1 MTYRRRRAAGNGG
14 RHSSRRSR
22 SSHRSRSGG
31 GRRQG
36 GTPGRSPARSR
47 RSRSDATAEV
57 EVRGSHQV
65 GCWPHGQ
72 SFLFASLGVVI
83 GMFSISRFVVLTIDF
98 GGEFSPSLPPS
109 VELGG
114 ALGLSRKQ
122 TIENRETKNEQII
135 RTGPHTSTNSRADTA
150 GSKKFEGCLGDHKVM

>member
-1 MTYRRRRAAGNGG
+1 MVSVLVSDHNILTLMTYRRRRAAGNGG

-36 GTPGRSPARSR
+36 TPGRSPTRSR

-65 GCWPHGQ
+65 GCWPHSQ

-98 GGEFSPSLPPS
+98 GGENSAPHPPSLPYRAG
-109 VELGG
+109 LGG
-114 ALGLSRKQ
+114 AQG
-122 TIENRETKNEQII
+122 
-135 RTGPHTSTNSRADTA
+135 
-150 GSKKFEGCLGDHKVM
+150 

>member
-1 MTYRRRRAAGNGG
+1 MAFIFSSFTPLACLKRVVLVLVSGDRNSTDHLMTYRRRRAAGNGG

-36 GTPGRSPARSR
+36 TPGRSPTRSR

-65 GCWPHGQ
+65 GCWPHSQ

-98 GGEFSPSLPPS
+98 GGENSAPHPPSLPYRAG
-109 VELGG
+109 LGG
-114 ALGLSRKQ
+114 AQG
-122 TIENRETKNEQII
+122 
-135 RTGPHTSTNSRADTA
+135 
-150 GSKKFEGCLGDHKVM
+150 